1 MDQNTPHWNQILQQ
15 FPQPSFL
22 QTWEWGQVKAR
33 YGWEVDTKIWQDEKG
48 TVQAAALI
56 LIREQTLP
64 VIGKKLRIM
73 YVPKGPLLRNW
84 YEPLRKKVLD
94 DLRVYAQK
102 AGAVYIKIDPE
113 IITARGFEG
122 NPDYEPD
129 KSGCEIVQQ
138 LQLDGWR
145 KTDQQ
150 IQFKNTFWIDLK
162 SSEEDLLA
170 GMKQKTRYNI
180 HLAEKKGVSV
190 RAAGLDDLDE
200 IYRMYAETANRD
212 GFIIRPKEYYL
223 FVWESFM
230 KSGMATPLL
239 AEVEGI
245 PVAGLFLFHF
255 ADRSWYVYGMSTS
268 QHREKMPNYLLQW
281 EAIRLSRT
289 LGCRVYDLWG
299 APDTLSEADRMWGV
313 YRFKEGLGARIIQTE
328 GAFDFPLKRFEYKI
342 IQEALPR
349 ILAVSRS
356 IRRRQIQN
364 ELTG

>member
-1 MDQNTPHWNQILQQ
+1 MDQNAPHWNQILQQ

-56 LIREQTLP
+56 LIREQKLP

-73 YVPKGPLLRNW
+73 YVPKGPLLKNW
-84 YEPLRKKVLD
+84 HEPLRKKVLD

-138 LQLDGWR
+138 LQQDGWR

-162 SSEEDLLA
+162 SS
-170 GMKQKTRYNI
+170 KKTCWR
-180 HLAEKKGVSV
+180 G
-190 RAAGLDDLDE
+190 
-200 IYRMYAETANRD
+200 
-212 GFIIRPKEYYL
+212 
-223 FVWESFM
+223 
-230 KSGMATPLL
+230 
-239 AEVEGI
+239 
-245 PVAGLFLFHF
+245 
-255 ADRSWYVYGMSTS
+255 
-268 QHREKMPNYLLQW
+268 
-281 EAIRLSRT
+281 
-289 LGCRVYDLWG
+289 
-299 APDTLSEADRMWGV
+299 
-313 YRFKEGLGARIIQTE
+313 
-328 GAFDFPLKRFEYKI
+328 
-342 IQEALPR
+342 
-349 ILAVSRS
+349 
-356 IRRRQIQN
+356 
-364 ELTG
+364 